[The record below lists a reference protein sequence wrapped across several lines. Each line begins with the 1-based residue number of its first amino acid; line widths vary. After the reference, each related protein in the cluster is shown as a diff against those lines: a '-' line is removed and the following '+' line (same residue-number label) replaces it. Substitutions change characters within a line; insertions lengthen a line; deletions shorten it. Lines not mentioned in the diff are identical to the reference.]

1 MSGRI
6 GEELRRGLY
15 RGPLAE
21 ADGGAALRAI
31 APLAEGIDEPALAA
45 TLHIDGQLALPDD
58 MLHYYDRTSMMH
70 SLEVRVPFLDHEVVE
85 YCARIPTTL
94 KVHRLRTKHILKEAA
109 RGIVPQRIVDKRKI
123 GFLRGATSG
132 WLQAQM
138 GYTIADYL
146 LAPAPRYAEFLD
158 RATVERL
165 VTQHRQGA
173 TGDSHLLTA
182 ILMLEVWLDTYLPR
196 ATGDSVRLRG
206 LTGSGHD

>member
-1 MSGRI
+1 
-6 GEELRRGLY
+6 
-15 RGPLAE
+15 
-21 ADGGAALRAI
+21 
-31 APLAEGIDEPALAA
+31 
-45 TLHIDGQLALPDD
+45 
-58 MLHYYDRTSMMH
+58 
-70 SLEVRVPFLDHEVVE
+70 
-85 YCARIPTTL
+85 
-94 KVHRLRTKHILKEAA
+94 
-109 RGIVPQRIVDKRKI
+109 
-123 GFLRGATSG
+123 
-132 WLQAQM
+132 M